1 VAVPLQPVAVLPRP
15 GQTPVISA
23 YREYRPAPAVT
34 RPVACTWQGVPGQP
48 RRMRL
53 LPDGC
58 LDLVWDG
65 QHVRAVR
72 PAGRQVRHPVGE
84 TALVIGLR
92 IRPGWA
98 AAVLGTP
105 VGELPG
111 IADLADLWDP
121 ATTNGLQA
129 ALAQAATPA
138 AGRAVLTETVIAR
151 LARSVGPDRR
161 VLAAVTQLAQ
171 PRAILADAA
180 RHAGLSSRQL
190 RRCFEDH
197 VGLPPKTLQT
207 ILRFQRF
214 RAWLAGSSAK
224 VTLAFAAA
232 ECGYFD
238 QAHACR
244 DCARLA
250 GTTPAVLL
258 AASAGRHRS
267 ATPVSANQA
276 RPIVAQGRSGSW
288 THTQP

>member
-1 VAVPLQPVAVLPRP
+1 MAVPLQPVAVLPRP
-15 GQTPVISA
+15 GLIPVISA
-23 YREYRPAPAVT
+23 YCEYRPAPAVT

-72 PAGRQVRHPVGE
+72 PAARQVRHQVGE
-84 TALVIGLR
+84 TTLVIGIR

-98 AAVLGTP
+98 ASVLGAP

-111 IADLADLWDP
+111 VADLADLWDP
-121 ATTNGLQA
+121 AATHGLQT

-138 AGRAVLTETVIAR
+138 AGRAVLTETVVAR
-151 LARSVGPDRR
+151 LARSAGPDRR
-161 VLAAVTQLAQ
+161 VLAAVAQLGQ
-171 PRAILADAA
+171 PNATVADAT

-190 RRCFEDH
+190 RRCFHDH
-197 VGLPPKTLQT
+197 VGLSPKTLQT
-207 ILRFQRF
+207 ILRFQRL
-214 RAWLAGSSAK
+214 RAWLARSSPR

-238 QAHACR
+238 QAHVCR

-258 AASAGRHRS
+258 AASAGPAPVRS
-267 ATPVSANQA
+267 
-276 RPIVAQGRSGSW
+276 SGCF
-288 THTQP
+288 

>member
-1 VAVPLQPVAVLPRP
+1 MAVPLKPVAVLPRP
-15 GQTPVISA
+15 GRTPVISA

-34 RPVACTWQGVPGQP
+34 RQVACTWQGVPGQP
-48 RRMRL
+48 RHMRL

-72 PAGRQVRHPVGE
+72 PAAKQVRHPVGE
-84 TALVIGLR
+84 TALVIGIR

-98 AAVLGTP
+98 AAVLGAP

-111 IADLADLWDP
+111 VADLADLWDP

-129 ALAQAATPA
+129 ALALAATPA

-151 LARSVGPDRR
+151 LARSAGPDRR
-161 VLAAVTQLAQ
+161 VLAALPHLAQ
-171 PRAILADAA
+171 PHATLADAA

-207 ILRFQRF
+207 ILRFQRL
-214 RAWLAGSSAK
+214 RAWLAAPGAQ

-258 AASAGRHRS
+258 AASARLGPVRSSAGLMQAPAGR
-267 ATPVSANQA
+267 A
-276 RPIVAQGRSGSW
+276 R
-288 THTQP
+288 